1 MLDVMQL
8 DKHLESVRQGVQ
20 QAAALADEHSQ
31 DIARRL
37 SDAVESSVRLSLID
51 ALSDA
56 SAEISADLAPGSV
69 EFRLSNGEPQFV
81 VTPPPA
87 PSATAEPEPEIDW
100 SEDEDSEQV
109 RITLRLPAS
118 VKKGV
123 DECADAEGVST
134 NTWLLQQ
141 IRKSLARKRPRTGV
155 DNFANYIEST
165 VETAMD
171 AAFSPF
177 SESGWSGPTRPVPPQ
192 APFPP
197 GFPFGAD
204 DGRNRNRRHS
214 RAKNYKGWAQ

>member
-1 MLDVMQL
+1 MQL

-37 SDAVESSVRLSLID
+37 GDAVESSVRLSLID

-87 PSATAEPEPEIDW
+87 PAPVVEPEPEVDW

-109 RITLRLPAS
+109 RITLRLPSS

-123 DECADAEGVST
+123 DEAADAEGVST

-141 IRKSLARKRPRTGV
+141 IRRSLARKRSRSGA
-155 DNFANYIEST
+155 DNFASYIEST
-165 VETAMD
+165 VENAMD
-171 AAFSPF
+171 ATFGPF
-177 SESGWSGPTRPVPPQ
+177 SDGSWGGSSTGPTSQ
-192 APFPP
+192 APFPS
-197 GFPFGAD
+197 GFPFGSD
-204 DGRNRNRRHS
+204 DGRNRNRKNS
-214 RAKNYKGWAQ
+214 RTKNYKGWAQ